1 MEKNKKIDSRID
13 IDNLSLKDHLNTSFD
28 IDKITVSEDLIART
42 LKAVKESET
51 QEVLVSQKNEIK
63 KKQFPVRQVASA
75 AAVVVLLLIGMNV
88 LQNGLPRNS
97 KNNTQISSD
106 SMSAESASDEK
117 FAADESAT
125 TDMNG
130 EESAEINILDA
141 EDSSEDTT
149 FDNATSS
156 LTAAET
162 PNTESEV
169 QKDGGGITGSYSGNY
184 FISLFPFTGEEVE
197 LFTVTN
203 KAQEVLTIESS
214 KVQEFYTIL
223 DGFTL
228 TQMDNNLIDTWDYKV
243 EIKTTNQTYTIL
255 LGNGIQV
262 NENENSNIYY
272 QVDDS
277 QTLLEQVNSFLK

>member
-13 IDNLSLKDHLNTSFD
+13 IENLSLKDHLNTSFD

-117 FAADESAT
+117 FMADESAT
-125 TDMNG
+125 ADMNG

-184 FISLFPFTGEEVE
+184 FTSLFPFTGEEVE

-228 TQMDNNLIDTWDYKV
+228 TQMDNNLNDTWDYKV

-262 NENENSNIYY
+262 NENESSNIYY

>member
-1 MEKNKKIDSRID
+1 
-13 IDNLSLKDHLNTSFD
+13 
-28 IDKITVSEDLIART
+28 
-42 LKAVKESET
+42 
-51 QEVLVSQKNEIK
+51 
-63 KKQFPVRQVASA
+63 
-75 AAVVVLLLIGMNV
+75 
-88 LQNGLPRNS
+88 

-117 FAADESAT
+117 FMADESAT

-184 FISLFPFTGEEVE
+184 FTSLFPFTGEEVE

-228 TQMDNNLIDTWDYKV
+228 TQMDNNLNDTWDYKV

-277 QTLLEQVNSFLK
+277 QTLLDQVNLFLK